1 MEANYF
7 TILYWFCHTSTIHS
21 FLRFTEYLPDHL
33 SGEFL
38 FFTSFSFLR
47 FCFVSL
53 FGTYPSVSSFYLIL
67 CVLFYVLGRSVTFT
81 NLWGV
86 AFYRRCSVGPATHS
100 LMVIRAICSRSV
112 PYVVC
117 LCEPF
122 CSSGAEYCRCA
133 SGWGWL
139 IAWWAARSILCP
151 LVPGPLMG
159 GAGSPGNWLW
169 GVREPRL
176 MLVQLVGGSRYP
188 NRWLWALGLPGVV
201 TA

>member
-1 MEANYF
+1 M
-7 TILYWFCHTSTIHS
+7 FCRASNTVPYGHQSYM
-21 FLRFTEYLPDHL
+21 LQECPL
-33 SGEFL
+33 SG
-38 FFTSFSFLR
+38 
-47 FCFVSL
+47 
-53 FGTYPSVSSFYLIL
+53 
-67 CVLFYVLGRSVTFT
+67 
-81 NLWGV
+81 
-86 AFYRRCSVGPATHS
+86 
-100 LMVIRAICSRSV
+100 
-112 PYVVC
+112 

-133 SGWGWL
+133 NGWGWL

-169 GVREPRL
+169 GVRETRV
-176 MLVQLVGGSRYP
+176 MLVQLVGESRYP